1 MNDLFQFHPFSYHW
15 VNVLSIENQTP
26 DYEDFFPFQL
36 NSNKFSEKK
45 MAQGTE
51 AIKIIIRTTNNKYA
65 DFPMEMSSFLTIYD
79 LKQNITL
86 NHPTKPVKL
95 FIYSSLFFLIH
106 FHRYPKINV

>member
-1 MNDLFQFHPFSYHW
+1 
-15 VNVLSIENQTP
+15 
-26 DYEDFFPFQL
+26 
-36 NSNKFSEKK
+36 

-51 AIKIIIRTTNNKYA
+51 AIKIVIRTTNNKYA

-95 FIYSSLFFLIH
+95 FIYSSILFFLFI
-106 FHRYPKINV
+106 FIDTQRSTFDLLGKITR

>member
-1 MNDLFQFHPFSYHW
+1 